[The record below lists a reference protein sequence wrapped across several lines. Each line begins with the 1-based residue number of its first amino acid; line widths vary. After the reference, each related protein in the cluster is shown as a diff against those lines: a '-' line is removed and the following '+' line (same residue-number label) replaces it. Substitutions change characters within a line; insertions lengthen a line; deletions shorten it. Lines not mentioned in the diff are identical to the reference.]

1 MSEDAKLI
9 YDALQAVTIKSGGH
23 KQVREL
29 GRISLSR
36 LTPLDVQGFLNR
48 KHASGLSPRTIQY
61 LHAILRRA
69 FGQAERW
76 QLVSRN
82 VARLVS
88 HPRVHRTEAHP
99 LTPGEVKR
107 LLAAIQED
115 RLAALYT
122 VSLAVGLRQ
131 GEALGLRWQD
141 VNVETGTLTVRVSL
155 QRIGGEPQL
164 VEPKTDRSRSTIR
177 LPDVCVTA
185 LIVHREAQTVERAY
199 MEAVSQD
206 AKCLVST
213 EVDGSP
219 LSRSAVTR
227 RFQLILKNA
236 EIPKRRFH
244 DLRHTCATLLLV
256 QGVPLR
262 VVMETL
268 RYSRMS
274 TTTDIY
280 SHVLP
285 VLMAH
290 AAAKMDAVLT
300 Q

>member
-1 MSEDAKLI
+1 M
-9 YDALQAVTIKSGGH
+9 KS
-23 KQVREL
+23 
-29 GRISLSR
+29 S
-36 LTPLDVQGFLNR
+36 D
-48 KHASGLSPRTIQY
+48 
-61 LHAILRRA
+61 
-69 FGQAERW
+69 
-76 QLVSRN
+76 
-82 VARLVS
+82 
-88 HPRVHRTEAHP
+88 
-99 LTPGEVKR
+99 

-122 VSLAVGLRQ
+122 VSLAVCLRQ

-290 AAAKMDAVLT
+290 AAAKIDAVLT